1 MRSLSPWQ
9 KKILSKRTLIIG
21 LLVAVMVAL
30 FIIRAD
36 RQISLEQVYEVVA
49 RDVEQAVQLTGEVAA
64 VNQVNLAFD
73 TSGTI
78 AQRFVEQGETVA
90 AGDLL
95 LELDYA
101 AQSAELAQANGSLA
115 AAQSNVALAQASL
128 ERSQAALDLIRAQN
142 RGADTTRLSAAERLE
157 NTKAQQAILVAN
169 AYAELLNNDIAAYLT
184 SDSRALESPIVSG
197 SYQGD
202 QAGTYSIEFYRSG
215 AGTGVSARYTGME
228 TGTITFDNFG
238 VPGPLGS
245 RGLFVTLPASGQS
258 GTYANTTW
266 EVVVPNIRSAS
277 YQSRLSAYTS
287 AKQTQ
292 TAALQSAQANFDL
305 LEAQE
310 QSGQQIVSVSTAQ
323 EAQAAAAVGE
333 ARAVL
338 AQRTAAVAQ
347 AAAAVAG
354 VQSRIEDARIRAPF
368 AGVIAR
374 LNATVGETV
383 SVGTS
388 LVTLITEEQYEVRV
402 SVPEIDV
409 AKVKVGDA
417 AKVRLDIYG
426 ADAEWDG
433 LVTNIEL
440 VETQVSGVPVY
451 ESLIVILN
459 PDERMRVGMNARARI
474 LLAAE
479 RDVTAV
485 PASYVIQQD
494 NTAQVLVRQGDRL
507 VEDRMVELGILGT
520 DSFYYVRSGL
530 TVGDILVKPT
540 K

>member
-1 MRSLSPWQ
+1 
-9 KKILSKRTLIIG
+9 
-21 LLVAVMVAL
+21 
-30 FIIRAD
+30 
-36 RQISLEQVYEVVA
+36 
-49 RDVEQAVQLTGEVAA
+49 
-64 VNQVNLAFD
+64 
-73 TSGTI
+73 
-78 AQRFVEQGETVA
+78 
-90 AGDLL
+90 
-95 LELDYA
+95 
-101 AQSAELAQANGSLA
+101 
-115 AAQSNVALAQASL
+115 
-128 ERSQAALDLIRAQN
+128 
-142 RGADTTRLSAAERLE
+142 
-157 NTKAQQAILVAN
+157 
-169 AYAELLNNDIAAYLT
+169 
-184 SDSRALESPIVSG
+184 
-197 SYQGD
+197 
-202 QAGTYSIEFYRSG
+202 
-215 AGTGVSARYTGME
+215 
-228 TGTITFDNFG
+228 
-238 VPGPLGS
+238 
-245 RGLFVTLPASGQS
+245 
-258 GTYANTTW
+258 
-266 EVVVPNIRSAS
+266 VVVPNIRSAS